1 MQTPTLNEIKL
12 LQKSHTLHLHFDGG
26 QKFEL
31 PCEYLRV
38 FSPSA
43 EVQGH
48 GLAEPILVAGKKDVN
63 ITSIEPVGQYA
74 VKLIFDDGH
83 KSGLYSFENLYTLG
97 VHFNENWQRYLER
110 LKEAGMER
118 G

>member
-1 MQTPTLNEIKL
+1 MQIPTLTEIKL
-12 LQKSHTLHLHFDGG
+12 LQKSRVVQIQFDNGE
-26 QKFEL
+26 KYEL

-48 GLAEPILVAGKKDVN
+48 GLAEPMLVAGKKHVN

-83 KSGLYSFENLYTLG
+83 KSGLYSFETLYKLG
-97 VHFNENWQRYLER
+97 LHYKENWQRYLHR
-110 LKEAGMER
+110 LEQAGLTRE
-118 G
+118 